1 MSILYH
7 NTFPTQVN
15 TSSISSLMSYFEPL
29 FEADSEN
36 HIILLF
42 VLIWAVSLDVNS
54 DAKTIVDLVL
64 KPSIDQEKE
73 AWEKLETDS
82 TVVGDVTARSII
94 SPWYRS
100 TNSGTPM
107 SASTKRCRRDW
118 RKWQSDTVRIWILR
132 GPTGIRWPEIWR
144 RQPPL
149 LKRHFLRS
157 SRRNEKCVL
166 LCVPEQKS
174 HPVAATATGFSL
186 VRPTGLEP
194 VASCVWRFDRD
205 VFRTVS
211 AVLNGFA
218 EEFHHP

>member
-73 AWEKLETDS
+73 AREKLETDS
-82 TVVGDVTARSII
+82 TVVGDVTARPII

-149 LKRHFLRS
+149 LKKHFLKS
-157 SRRNEKCVL
+157 SRQNEKCVL
-166 LCVPEQKS
+166 LCVPEQKKLPCS
-174 HPVAATATGFSL
+174 RCGY
-186 VRPTGLEP
+186 R
-194 VASCVWRFDRD
+194 
-205 VFRTVS
+205 VF
-211 AVLNGFA
+211 FA
-218 EEFHHP
+218 KDG

>member
-1 MSILYH
+1 MNNNFNKPVGHRLYLAWKANWYSRAKVGKLIGLRENTTKKYEDGNCKINKYRTPKKPLAPNIYSAHETEGFNSNSAEVDSSKMSILYH

-82 TVVGDVTARSII
+82 TVVGDVTARPII

-107 SASTKRCRRDW
+107 SASTKRCW
-118 RKWQSDTVRIWILR
+118 R
-132 GPTGIRWPEIWR
+132 G
-144 RQPPL
+144 
-149 LKRHFLRS
+149 
-157 SRRNEKCVL
+157 
-166 LCVPEQKS
+166 
-174 HPVAATATGFSL
+174 
-186 VRPTGLEP
+186 
-194 VASCVWRFDRD
+194 
-205 VFRTVS
+205 
-211 AVLNGFA
+211 
-218 EEFHHP
+218 